1 MALDN
6 EQIIRR
12 MYQLAE
18 DMDMAA
24 WVAASPRMAPLP
36 MSPSA

>member
-12 MYQLAE
+12 AYQLGE

-24 WVAASPRMAPLP
+24 WVAASPRTAPLP

>member
-1 MALDN
+1 MALGN

-12 MYQLAE
+12 AYQLGE
-18 DMDMAA
+18 GIDMAG
-24 WVAASPRMAPLP
+24 WVAASPRTAPLP

>member
-12 MYQLAE
+12 AYQLGE
-18 DMDMAA
+18 DMDMAMAA
-24 WVAASPRMAPLP
+24 WGLRLHRGRHLYR
-36 MSPSA
+36 